1 MAVREFTDRTGRKW
15 RAWEVKPE
23 EIHPAT
29 KSEDYLADCYITGW
43 IVFET
48 ISSDEK
54 RRLCPW
60 PVDWVTRT
68 EAQLR
73 DLLAAA
79 EVVPAQRR
87 TGEGAIA
94 AEAMRRPTEQGD
106 LSHTPSDLDVTDLS
120 IVRAFK
126 YPGGRV
132 WTVGVV
138 LDPEDGDRP
147 VLRFA
152 AGLRHIDVTSWPKD
166 WADEPDEA
174 LAEMLRRASP
184 RQISGATGR
193 GIPRRRWDDQAEAT

>member
-1 MAVREFTDRTGRKW
+1 MAVREFTDATGRKW
-15 RAWEVKPE
+15 RAWEVRPS

-60 PVDWVTRT
+60 PVDWATRT

-73 DLLAAA
+73 ELLSAA

-94 AEAMRRPTEQGD
+94 AEAMRRRTAEAASRAPEE
-106 LSHTPSDLDVTDLS
+106 LDVTDLS
-120 IVRAFK
+120 VIRAFK

-138 LDPEDGDRP
+138 LEPEDGSRP

-152 AGLRHIDVTSWPKD
+152 AGLRHIDLTSWPKD
-166 WADEPDEA
+166 WADQSDEA
-174 LAEMLRRASP
+174 LVAMLRRAAP
-184 RQISGATGR
+184 RRISGETR
-193 GIPRRRWDDQAEAT
+193 PGIPRRRWDDQSEAT

>member
-1 MAVREFTDRTGRKW
+1 MAVREFTDGAGRKW

-68 EAQLR
+68 DAQLR
-73 DLLAAA
+73 YLLDAA
-79 EVVPAQRR
+79 EVVPGQRR
-87 TGEGAIA
+87 SGEVS
-94 AEAMRRPTEQGD
+94 RK
-106 LSHTPSDLDVTDLS
+106 PSDVDVTDLS

-138 LDPEDGDRP
+138 LEPEDGAPP

-152 AGLRHIDVTSWPKD
+152 AGLRHFDLTSWPKD
-166 WADEPDEA
+166 WADQPDEA
-174 LAEMLRRASP
+174 LVEMLRRASP
-184 RQISGATGR
+184 RRISGATGR
-193 GIPRRRWDDQAEAT
+193 GIPRRRWDDQSEAR